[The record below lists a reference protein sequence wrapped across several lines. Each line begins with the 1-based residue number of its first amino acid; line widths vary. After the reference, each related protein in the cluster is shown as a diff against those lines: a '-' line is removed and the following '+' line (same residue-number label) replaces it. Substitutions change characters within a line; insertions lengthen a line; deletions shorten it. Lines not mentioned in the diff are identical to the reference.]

1 MRKVSEETRHSD
13 DRPVRQINTCYP
25 RLIGTRYY
33 AHRIDTKVPIEKT
46 VGAMAELV
54 KAGKVRYLGL
64 SECSADTLRR
74 AYKVHPIAAVQ
85 MEYSPFALD
94 IESDQTD
101 LLKTARELGVSI
113 VAYSPL
119 GRGMLTGQ
127 YKSIDDF
134 EENDVRRFFPRFQ
147 PGNFEKNM
155 TLVDELDKI
164 GKKKGVTPGQLTLAW
179 ILAQGEDF
187 IPIPG

>member
-1 MRKVSEETRHSD
+1 
-13 DRPVRQINTCYP
+13 
-25 RLIGTRYY
+25 
-33 AHRIDTKVPIEKT
+33 
-46 VGAMAELV
+46 MAELV